1 VALLRLRS
9 DLALVIICVG
19 LYVGA
24 AAQVTTPRGSALT
37 LALHTAFT
45 PVAIVANSLGSAW
58 NLLWAGERSL
68 YDTLNEL
75 GRVRTELEELRRSN
89 QVLTSELAAL
99 RQGSQLLARF
109 PSVGEGAVLAR
120 VVSRD
125 MVLTHSLI
133 LDRGKA
139 DGVSPDAAVLAGD
152 GLLGR
157 VDRVSAHSARVQ
169 LLTHPAAAA
178 AVRIVGLAVEGLL
191 VGGTEPAITQLP
203 PYTKVEPETAVVSSG
218 SEGIYPPGLLVGTTL
233 EVSTKGMFAVVP
245 VRLAAR
251 APEAMV
257 VLVLPATGR
266 VAP

>member
-1 VALLRLRS
+1 VALLRPRS

-24 AAQVTTPRGSALT
+24 AAQVRTPRGSALT
-37 LALHTAFT
+37 LALHTTFT
-45 PVAIVANSLGSAW
+45 PVATAANALGSGW
-58 NLLWAGERSL
+58 NLLWAGERAL
-68 YDTLNEL
+68 YDTVEEL
-75 GRVRTELEELRRSN
+75 GRSRMQVEALRRSN
-89 QVLTSELAAL
+89 QLLTAELAAL

-109 PSVGEGAVLAR
+109 PSLSQGAVLAR

-125 MVLTHSLI
+125 MVLTQSLT
-133 LDRGKA
+133 LDCGRA
-139 DGVSPDAAVLAGD
+139 DGVNPDAAVLAGD

-157 VDRVSAHSARVQ
+157 VDLVSEHSARVQ

-178 AVRIVGLAVEGLL
+178 AVRIIGLAGEGLL
-191 VGGTEPAITQLP
+191 VGGTQPAITQLP

-218 SEGIYPPGLLVGTTL
+218 SEGIYPPGLLIGTTL
-233 EVSTKGMFAVVP
+233 EVRTKGMFAVVP
-245 VRLAAR
+245 VRLVAR

-257 VLVLPATGR
+257 VLVLPAIGK

>member
-1 VALLRLRS
+1 MALLRLRS

-37 LALHTAFT
+37 LALHSAFT
-45 PVAIVANSLGSAW
+45 PVGIVANALGSAW
-58 NLLWAGERSL
+58 DLLWAGERSL
-68 YDTLNEL
+68 YDTVNEL
-75 GRVRTELEELRRSN
+75 GRVRSEVDELRRSN
-89 QVLTSELAAL
+89 QLLTSELAAL

-109 PSVGEGAVLAR
+109 PSVSEGAVLAR

-133 LDRGKA
+133 LDRGRV

-191 VGGTEPAITQLP
+191 VGGTQPAITQLP

-218 SEGIYPPGLLVGTTL
+218 SEGIYPPGLLVGSAL
-233 EVSTKGMFAVVP
+233 EASTKGMFAVVP